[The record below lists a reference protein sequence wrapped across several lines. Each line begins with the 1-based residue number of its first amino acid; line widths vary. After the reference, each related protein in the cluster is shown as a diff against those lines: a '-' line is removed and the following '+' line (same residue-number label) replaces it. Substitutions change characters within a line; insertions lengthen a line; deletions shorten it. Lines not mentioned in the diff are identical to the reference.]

1 MAKKLWPGIDPIGHT
16 LKMFNDKSPWVT
28 IVGVAAD
35 VRARGFQKQIPE
47 TMYFPYS
54 QSGQSSYGV
63 PYSMTLVVRGAGNA
77 TALTTPLRS
86 IVRALDATVPISA
99 IATMDQIV
107 GGSIAS
113 RRFATTL
120 LAGFAALALALAG
133 IGIYGVISYG
143 VSQRTYEI
151 GVRMAMGASPGSIM
165 RLVMSE
171 GSRMT
176 VIGLGL
182 GLIGAVLVD
191 RLLRTMLVGVS
202 AADAPTLVSVSVVL
216 AAVAAGACLLP
227 ARRATAVNPT
237 EALRNN

>member
-1 MAKKLWPGIDPIGHT
+1 
-16 LKMFNDKSPWVT
+16 
-28 IVGVAAD
+28 
-35 VRARGFQKQIPE
+35 
-47 TMYFPYS
+47 
-54 QSGQSSYGV
+54 
-63 PYSMTLVVRGAGNA
+63 
-77 TALTTPLRS
+77 
-86 IVRALDATVPISA
+86 
-99 IATMDQIV
+99 
-107 GGSIAS
+107 
-113 RRFATTL
+113 L

-133 IGIYGVISYG
+133 IGIYGVLSYG

-171 GSRMT
+171 GGRMT

-182 GLIGAVLVD
+182 GLTGAVLVD

-202 AADAPTLVSVSVVL
+202 ATDTPTLAGVSAVL

-227 ARRATAVNPT
+227 ARRATAVSPT